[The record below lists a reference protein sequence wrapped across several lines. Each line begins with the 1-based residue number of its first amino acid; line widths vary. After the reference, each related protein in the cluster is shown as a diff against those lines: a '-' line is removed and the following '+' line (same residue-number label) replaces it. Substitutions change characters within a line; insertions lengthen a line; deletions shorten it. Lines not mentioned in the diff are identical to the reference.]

1 MSSEFKK
8 VYRFFDYK
16 LWFKKNFRTLA
27 DEALTTFKEEID
39 TSMREKKNES

>member
-1 MSSEFKK
+1 MGGLKK
-8 VYRFFDYK
+8 HKWFDYK

-39 TSMREKKNES
+39 TSMRKKKNES